1 MRRYEIMFILHP
13 SSSEAE
19 IEQFS
24 GQMEEV
30 VTTFRGEVHKIDQLG
45 KKKLAYS
52 IEKLKEGYYLLFDI
66 NGTGECIKEFER
78 RLKVTDRVLRYL
90 TVRVDEDLKRA
101 EKLKSI
107 RVKKKARRPSSVTE
121 SEATAPA
128 L

>member
-1 MRRYEIMFILHP
+1 MRRNEIMFILRP

-19 IEQFS
+19 IKEFS

-30 VTTFRGEVHKIDQLG
+30 VTTFRGEVHKIDELG

-52 IEKLKEGYYLLFDI
+52 IEKFNEGYYLLFDI

-90 TVRVDEDLKRA
+90 TVRVDESLKRA
-101 EKLKSI
+101 EKIKTA
-107 RVKKKARRPSSVTE
+107 RVKKKAQQPSKGTE